1 MQHLDEGTIHAWL
14 DGELTAD
21 EADKIAAH
29 ASDCPECGALVAE
42 ARGLIAASTRILTA
56 LDNVPAGVMPSGSVE
71 SEKPAAVGG
80 PAFRR
85 PWYSRTD
92 FRAAAALLF
101 VAGASLVA
109 VRVARNPEPSVK
121 AVATVASSSAAVA
134 PLLQDSGTPAAAEI
148 AQQNKP
154 SEVKSLSGE
163 ASAVAE
169 RRRSERQVA
178 VSPPALSSKVAAR
191 EPASLPVM
199 ANAMDAVSPS
209 KAMRKVSSDA
219 PVPGRV
225 QGQVMDRARGKGLP
239 AANVVV
245 EGTRLGATTDEE
257 GRFTIDSVP
266 AGDRRL
272 LVRRIGYVAQT
283 VPLAVKEE
291 SGATATVALAPSTTA
306 LEEVIVSGVATG
318 AAGTKATAAV
328 TPSLR
333 VVKVDSTA
341 STRRVVYQVSPGV
354 EVTLVE
360 SAINLDERDLIA
372 NQKMKDKTTDSSALA
387 GSLSGVTLRATAKT
401 DRAAAAPAPMVMSAA
416 ARPQI
421 NTISWSDLNR
431 RYTLSG
437 PLKPRELEAIKAR
450 LMKMRR

>member
-14 DGELTAD
+14 DGELPAD
-21 EADKIAAH
+21 EVEKIAAH
-29 ASDCPECGALVAE
+29 ASECPECGALVAE

-56 LDNVPAGVMPSGSVE
+56 LDEVPAGVMPSGSVVP
-71 SEKPAAVGG
+71 EKSAAVAG

-85 PWYSRTD
+85 RWYSRTD
-92 FRAAAALLF
+92 LRAAAALLF

-109 VRVARNPEPSVK
+109 VRAARNPRSSMEALATADTSD
-121 AVATVASSSAAVA
+121 AVAS
-134 PLLQDSGTPAAAEI
+134 LLQDSGAPAPAEI
-148 AQQNKP
+148 AQQEKT
-154 SEVKSLSGE
+154 SELKSLSGG
-163 ASAVAE
+163 ASAFAE
-169 RRRSERQVA
+169 RSRSERQVA
-178 VSPPALSSKVAAR
+178 ASPPAVSSKVATR
-191 EPASLPVM
+191 EPVSAPAPVM
-199 ANAMDAVSPS
+199 ADAMDAMNAS
-209 KAMRKVSSDA
+209 KAMGKVRSDA

-225 QGQVMDRARGKGLP
+225 QGQVMDRAGGRGLP
-239 AANVVV
+239 SANVIV
-245 EGTRLGATTDEE
+245 EGTRLGATTDQE

-272 LVRRIGYVAQT
+272 IVRRLGYVAQT

-306 LEEVIVSGVATG
+306 PEEVIVSGVAASAAGATATG
-318 AAGTKATAAV
+318 AA

-333 VVKVDSTA
+333 VLKVDSTGT
-341 STRRVVYQVSPGV
+341 TRRVVYQISPGV

-360 SAINLDERDLIA
+360 SPINVAERDLIA
-372 NQKMKDKTTDSSALA
+372 NQRMKDKTPDSSALA
-387 GSLSGVTLRATAKT
+387 GSLSRVTLRANAKT
-401 DRAAAAPAPMVMSAA
+401 DRAAAPAPTVMSAA

-421 NTISWSDLNR
+421 NTISWSDSNR

-437 PLKPRELEAIKAR
+437 PLKPSELEVIKAR